1 MSKVAVLGGG
11 LSGRLMAFQLAEQGI
26 SVELF
31 EKGERNGEQAAAYVA
46 AAMLAPSAEAV
57 EATPEVIRLGK
68 QSIALW
74 RAIVGRLNTPVMMQE
89 NGSLIVWHTQDKP
102 LSAEFARHLKRGG
115 VAEHETIR
123 WNADEIAANE
133 PQLAG
138 RFSDGLYL
146 PTEGQ
151 LDGRQVL
158 NALADALESMNV
170 ACHWSCEREVEDL
183 AAQYDWVID
192 CRGYGAKAAWNRP
205 SESVLRG
212 VRGEVARVY
221 APEIELSRPVRLLHP
236 RYPLYI
242 APKENHIFV
251 IGATQIESESQAPA
265 SVRSGLE
272 LLSALYA
279 VHPAF
284 GEANLLELATGLRPT
299 LNHHNPEIRFN
310 REHRLIEIIKPWRN
324 RPLTAIRRRSRLK
337 RISGL
342 WWFKVGRRPVASSK
356 MFASPNAG
364 CTAYSADK
372 SSKPERTLAGAWLS
386 LSIWVA
392 PITKIWFSFGAIYK
406 G

>member
-31 EKGERNGEQAAAYVA
+31 EKGERDGAQAAAYVA

-102 LSAEFARHLKRGG
+102 LSAEIARHLKRGG

-158 NALADALESMNV
+158 NALADALASMNV
-170 ACHWSCEREVEDL
+170 ACHWSCEREVEDF

-192 CRGYGAKAAWNRP
+192 CRGYGAKSAWNRP

-221 APEIELSRPVRLLHP
+221 APEVELSRPVRLLHP

-310 REHRLIEIIKPWRN
+310 RERRLIEVNGLFRHGFM
-324 RPLTAIRRRSRLK
+324 
-337 RISGL
+337 ISPAVTGAA
-342 WWFKVGRRPVASSK
+342 VR
-356 MFASPNAG
+356 
-364 CTAYSADK
+364 
-372 SSKPERTLAGAWLS
+372 LAGALFAGS
-386 LSIWVA
+386 DIPEYDETSGLPYIRA
-392 PITKIWFSFGAIYK
+392 TN
-406 G
+406 

>member
-1 MSKVAVLGGG
+1 MSTVAVLGGG
-11 LSGRLMAFQLAEQGI
+11 LSGRLMAFQLAEQGV

-31 EKGERNGEQAAAYVA
+31 EKGERDGAQAAAYVA

-102 LSAEFARHLKRGG
+102 LSAEFARYLKRGG

-170 ACHWSCEREVEDL
+170 ACHWLCEREVEDL

-192 CRGYGAKAAWNRP
+192 CRGYGAKSAWNRP

-310 REHRLIEIIKPWRN
+310 RERRLIEVNGLFRHGFMISPAV
-324 RPLTAIRRRSRLK
+324 TGAAVRLVGALFAGSD
-337 RISGL
+337 IPEYDETSGL
-342 WWFKVGRRPVASSK
+342 PYIRA
-356 MFASPNAG
+356 AN
-364 CTAYSADK
+364 
-372 SSKPERTLAGAWLS
+372 
-386 LSIWVA
+386 
-392 PITKIWFSFGAIYK
+392 
-406 G
+406 

>member
-11 LSGRLMAFQLAEQGI
+11 LSGRLMAFQMAEQGI

-31 EKGERNGEQAAAYVA
+31 EKGERNGAQAAAYVA

-151 LDGRQVL
+151 LDGHRSFNTQ
-158 NALADALESMNV
+158 
-170 ACHWSCEREVEDL
+170 
-183 AAQYDWVID
+183 
-192 CRGYGAKAAWNRP
+192 P
-205 SESVLRG
+205 
-212 VRGEVARVY
+212 
-221 APEIELSRPVRLLHP
+221 PEGGWDNFLFFTSSGDVSTLSRPKAAGS
-236 RYPLYI
+236 Y
-242 APKENHIFV
+242 
-251 IGATQIESESQAPA
+251 TQP
-265 SVRSGLE
+265 
-272 LLSALYA
+272 
-279 VHPAF
+279 
-284 GEANLLELATGLRPT
+284 
-299 LNHHNPEIRFN
+299 
-310 REHRLIEIIKPWRN
+310 
-324 RPLTAIRRRSRLK
+324 
-337 RISGL
+337 
-342 WWFKVGRRPVASSK
+342 
-356 MFASPNAG
+356 
-364 CTAYSADK
+364 C
-372 SSKPERTLAGAWLS
+372 
-386 LSIWVA
+386 
-392 PITKIWFSFGAIYK
+392 
-406 G
+406 

>member
-1 MSKVAVLGGG
+1 M
-11 LSGRLMAFQLAEQGI
+11 
-26 SVELF
+26 
-31 EKGERNGEQAAAYVA
+31 
-46 AAMLAPSAEAV
+46 
-57 EATPEVIRLGK
+57 
-68 QSIALW
+68 
-74 RAIVGRLNTPVMMQE
+74 
-89 NGSLIVWHTQDKP
+89 
-102 LSAEFARHLKRGG
+102 
-115 VAEHETIR
+115 AEHETIR

-158 NALADALESMNV
+158 NALVDALKSMNV

-183 AAQYDWVID
+183 AVQYDWVID
-192 CRGYGAKAAWNRP
+192 CRGYGAKSAWNRP

-251 IGATQIESESQAPA
+251 IGATQIESESQAPV

-310 REHRLIEIIKPWRN
+310 RERRLIEVNGLFRHGFM
-324 RPLTAIRRRSRLK
+324 
-337 RISGL
+337 ISPAVTGAA
-342 WWFKVGRRPVASSK
+342 VR
-356 MFASPNAG
+356 
-364 CTAYSADK
+364 
-372 SSKPERTLAGAWLS
+372 LAGALFAGS
-386 LSIWVA
+386 DIPEYDETSGLPYIRA
-392 PITKIWFSFGAIYK
+392 AN
-406 G
+406 